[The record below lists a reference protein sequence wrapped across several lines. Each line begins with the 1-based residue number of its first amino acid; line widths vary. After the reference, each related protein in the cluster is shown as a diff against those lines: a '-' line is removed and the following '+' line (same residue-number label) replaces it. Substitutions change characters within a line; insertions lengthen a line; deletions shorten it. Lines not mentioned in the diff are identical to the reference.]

1 MKTRHI
7 FNVSVKSRKVT
18 ISFVISLSPSNWN
31 NSAPAE
37 RIFMKFDI
45 RVVFEN
51 QSRKLSLKFD
61 KNKGYF
67 T

>member
-1 MKTRHI
+1 MKTRPI
-7 FNVSVKSRKVT
+7 FNVSVKSQKVT
-18 ISFVISLSPSNWN
+18 INFVMSVCPSDWN

-51 QSRKLSLKFD
+51 LSEKLPLKFD
-61 KNKGYF
+61 KNKGHF

>member
-1 MKTRHI
+1 MKTRLI
-7 FNVSVKSRKVT
+7 FNVSVKLRKVT
-18 ISFVISLSPSNWN
+18 IRFVMSVCPSDWN
-31 NSAPAE
+31 NSSPAE

-51 QSRKLSLKFD
+51 LSRKLPLKFD
-61 KNKGYF
+61 KNNGHF

>member
-1 MKTRHI
+1 MKTRLI
-7 FNVSVKSRKVT
+7 FNVSLKSRKVN
-18 ISFVISLSPSNWN
+18 ISFVMSVCPSDSN

-51 QSRKLSLKFD
+51 LSRKFAIKI
-61 KNKGYF
+61 
-67 T
+67 